1 MLEELDLLEDLLAEL
16 LLLFLPLPLLLFLSL
31 LLPFLL
37 SLAALRASS
46 LVGILIFSPALILL
60 PFSMPLARSRS
71 LTETPVFSAILVSD
85 SPFWTVTSLDC
96 LGLECLPLLDL
107 LELRSAVS
115 LRLDLWLLSFSAY
128 LALRERQ
135 LLELAFDAWRRV
147 V

>member
-1 MLEELDLLEDLLAEL
+1 MLDELDLPEDLLEDLLAEL
-16 LLLFLPLPLLLFLSL
+16 LLLLPLLLFLSL

-85 SPFWTVTSLDC
+85 SPFWTVTSLGC
-96 LGLECLPLLDL
+96 LGLECLLFLLLLEL

-135 LLELAFDAWRRV
+135 LLELVFDA
-147 V
+147 